1 MRLAGAD
8 SLTCEVHLLARVP
21 HDTYVKTFI
30 SIQSSRVYEFNER
43 FLMSQ

>member
-21 HDTYVKTFI
+21 YDTYVKTFI
-30 SIQSSRVYEFNER
+30 SIQLQSI
-43 FLMSQ
+43 